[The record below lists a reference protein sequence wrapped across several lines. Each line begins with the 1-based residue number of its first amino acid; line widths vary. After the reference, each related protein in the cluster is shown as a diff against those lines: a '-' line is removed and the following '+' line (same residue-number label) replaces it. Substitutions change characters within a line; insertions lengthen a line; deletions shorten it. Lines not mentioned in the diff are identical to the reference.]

1 MSMPLRKRLQPISD
15 YKDYSKNPKTDFI
28 QQYNSLLSL
37 AETNLT
43 LPELKILDVY
53 LCSIDSNNI
62 KERTIQ
68 FEKGEIER
76 ILGISKILKHDLEK
90 RLRHLGQVVEIEDE
104 SKPEGFKL
112 ISLFEEINAWR
123 DDDGLWQISLTCT
136 SSAKKYIFNAENI
149 GYLRYRLKNVISL
162 KSRYSYVLYMWLEYN
177 RFRGTW
183 DIEVTELKA
192 LLRCTAD
199 TYKEFKRFNDL
210 ILKRC
215 QKEIHEKTN
224 CRFSYT
230 PIRRGRFVKI
240 IRFTVETL
248 PNIETSNP
256 NEITLENYYQDNDH
270 IELLRSACCP
280 SGTQIPE
287 FSRAEIEQVFE
298 VLLGVPDRKLPMI
311 SGGINIQRYHY
322 LAERYAA
329 MNRIDEKKPIKNRF
343 SYFLKIIKADAGME

>member
-1 MSMPLRKRLQPISD
+1 MPLRRRLPPIPD
-15 YKDYSKNPKTDFI
+15 YKDCGKNPETHFI
-28 QQYNSLLSL
+28 QKSNPLLSL
-37 AETNLT
+37 SETDLT

-53 LCSIDSNNI
+53 LDRIDSHNSE
-62 KERTIQ
+62 KRTVQ

-90 RLRHLGQVVEIEDE
+90 RLRHLAQVVEIEDE

-112 ISLFEEINAWR
+112 ISLFEEIDAWQ

-136 SSAKKYIFNAENI
+136 NSAREYIFNIDNI

-162 KSRYSYVLYMWLEYN
+162 QSRYSYVLYLWLEYN

-183 DIEVTELKA
+183 DIELTELKA

-199 TYKEFKRFNDL
+199 TYNEFKRFNDL

-248 PNIETSNP
+248 SNIETSNP
-256 NEITLENYYQDNDH
+256 DELTLENYYQNNDH

-280 SGTQIPE
+280 SDTQISE
-287 FSRAEIEQVFE
+287 FSRAEMEQIFE
-298 VLLGVPDRKLPMI
+298 VLLGVPDRKLPTI
-311 SGGINIQRYHY
+311 SEGINIQRYHY

-329 MNRIDEKKPIKNRF
+329 MNRIDEKKLIKNRF
-343 SYFLKIIKADAGME
+343 SYFLKMIKADAGME